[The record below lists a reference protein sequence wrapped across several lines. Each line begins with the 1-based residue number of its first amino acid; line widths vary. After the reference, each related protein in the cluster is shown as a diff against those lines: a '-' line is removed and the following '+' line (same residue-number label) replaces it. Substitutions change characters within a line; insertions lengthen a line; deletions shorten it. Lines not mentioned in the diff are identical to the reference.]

1 MGNGTLFGIV
11 DCARDDRL
19 YDLVM
24 GCPNWSC
31 LFAGKLPDELARTAP
46 YLVALDE
53 PSPLSRAWGLQGMG
67 QSWGIKCRSSLT
79 MPALRRHFRRF
90 IQAKLP
96 DGDVVLFRFYDPRVW
111 VPFWESCT
119 PEERGVW
126 LEGVESFDTAGL

>member
-1 MGNGTLFGIV
+1 MGNLSLFGIV
-11 DCARDDRL
+11 DCARNECL

-24 GCPNWSC
+24 TCPDWSC
-31 LFAGKLPDELARTAP
+31 LFAGKLSDELARTAP

-53 PSPLSRAWGLQGMG
+53 PSALSRAWRRDGMG

-79 MPALRRHFRRF
+79 MTNLRRHLRRF
-90 IQAKLP
+90 VQAKLP

-119 PEERGVW
+119 PDERSDW
-126 LEGVESFDTAGL
+126 LEGVQEFDAIGL